1 MALLL
6 PLATGGEPNGNY
18 LEFYQG
24 FLLGLDSVKLKYGR
38 SVNVDLYNTAR
49 DTARIREIVESDA
62 FRKADLIVGP
72 VYEEGLY
79 PVIRFAEEKKIPVVS
94 PLANIEGMNSDV
106 LFQLAPDPSRKY
118 EKAGDLVNGR
128 QARDADLHRVCRQGV
143 RARDA
148 RAAGRFGVP
157 PLYL

>member
-49 DTARIREIVESDA
+49 DTGAHPAKSS
-62 FRKADLIVGP
+62 KAT
-72 VYEEGLY
+72 
-79 PVIRFAEEKKIPVVS
+79 
-94 PLANIEGMNSDV
+94 
-106 LFQLAPDPSRKY
+106 PSGK
-118 EKAGDLVNGR
+118 
-128 QARDADLHRVCRQGV
+128 
-143 RARDA
+143 
-148 RAAGRFGVP
+148 P
-157 PLYL
+157 T